1 MHELRKGIGM
11 RTEIVHENP
20 APFWIAPGT
29 GVDWRT
35 AVEATATA
43 AARHVPSAL
52 RWTAEVDDRGTHHRS
67 ERYDISEQ
75 SLPGLPTYV
84 LTGYGLDYL
93 SDSVDFLKS
102 VAAGH
107 YDRMT
112 RRQRWRG
119 LVPHTAAG
127 DHCEPPLWM
136 GGSGITGRG

>member
-1 MHELRKGIGM
+1 M
-11 RTEIVHENP
+11 RTEIVREIP

-75 SLPGLPTYV
+75 SVPDLPKYV
-84 LTGYGLDYL
+84 LTGYGLDFM
-93 SDSVDFLKS
+93 SGSVDFLKS
-102 VAAGH
+102 VADEH
-107 YDRMT
+107 YERMT
-112 RRQRWRG
+112 RRRRWSG
-119 LVPHTAAG
+119 LNPYAAKG

-136 GGSGITGRG
+136 GGSSIAS

>member
-1 MHELRKGIGM
+1 M
-11 RTEIVHENP
+11 RAQIVHEIP
-20 APFWIAPGT
+20 APLWVAPET

-35 AVEATATA
+35 AVETTA
-43 AARHVPSAL
+43 AEWHVPSPL
-52 RWTAEVDDRGTHHRS
+52 RWTADIDDRGTHHRS

-84 LTGYGLDYL
+84 LTGYGLDYM
-93 SDSVDFLKS
+93 SGSVEFLKS

-112 RRQRWRG
+112 RRQRWSSSN
-119 LVPHTAAG
+119 PHAALG

-136 GGSGITGRG
+136 GGSSVVS

>member
-1 MHELRKGIGM
+1 M
-11 RTEIVHENP
+11 RTEIVREIP

-35 AVEATATA
+35 AVEATA
-43 AARHVPSAL
+43 AARHAPSAL
-52 RWTAEVDDRGTHHRS
+52 RWTAEVDDCGTHHRS

-84 LTGYGLDYL
+84 LTGYGLDHL
-93 SDSVDFLKS
+93 SDSVDFLKL
-102 VAAGH
+102 VPVAGH

-127 DHCEPPLWM
+127 DHGELPLWM
-136 GGSGITGRG
+136 GGSGITCEVEATEW